1 MRLTIQKVLISVNF
15 HIRIQSTS
23 DRSSVALARRLP
35 FSDPSLSHT
44 TSTTRPYSHT
54 QAFFTVS
61 PAFESLSPPLL
72 MSTSA
77 STNGNGTVL
86 PPTPSH
92 NPHLSLRS
100 ISSASSTSSPTHY
113 NSIPHTP
120 LHRHRLHPAY
130 SHNLLQLWQSD
141 FTLSPH
147 DLVYPIFVTDA
158 TNAKQPIGS
167 MAGQYRWSVDRLPE
181 LLTPLVEKGLRAVL
195 LFGTLS
201 DGAKKDDS
209 GSMATADDNPVALAL
224 ALLRNRFPSLYLM
237 VDVCLC
243 AYTSHGH
250 CGLLLPSGDIDNQS
264 SIELLSEM
272 AVHLAQCGA
281 DCIAP
286 SDMMDGRIG
295 QIKQR
300 LRDARLDHRIT
311 VCSYAVKFASCF
323 YGPFRDAAG
332 SGAKF
337 GDRSRY
343 QLPSASRSLA
353 LRAVDRDVEE
363 GADMV
368 MVKPAMPYLD
378 LVREVKD
385 RVHVPVAVYHVSGEY
400 AMLEAGSETGA
411 FELKTAVM
419 EVLGGFRRAGASVLI
434 TYFTPLVLDILRDKT
449 FAF

>member
-1 MRLTIQKVLISVNF
+1 
-15 HIRIQSTS
+15 
-23 DRSSVALARRLP
+23 
-35 FSDPSLSHT
+35 
-44 TSTTRPYSHT
+44 
-54 QAFFTVS
+54 
-61 PAFESLSPPLL
+61 
-72 MSTSA
+72 MSASA

-86 PPTPSH
+86 PQTPSH
-92 NPHLSLRS
+92 NPQLSIRS
-100 ISSASSTSSPTHY
+100 ISSASTSSPTHTV
-113 NSIPHTP
+113 PHTP

-141 FTLSPH
+141 FSISPH

-158 TNAKQPIGS
+158 PNSKQPIGS
-167 MAGQYRWSVDRLPE
+167 LHGQYRWSVDRLPE
-181 LLTPLVEKGLRAVL
+181 LLTPLVERGLRAVL

-201 DGAKKDDS
+201 DSSMKDDN
-209 GSMATADDNPVALAL
+209 GSMATSDDNPVARAL
-224 ALLRNRFPSLYLM
+224 MMLRSRFPSLYLM

-250 CGLLLPSGDIDNQS
+250 CGLLLPGGEIDNQS
-264 SIELLSEM
+264 SIERLSEM

-295 QIKQR
+295 QIKQS
-300 LRDARLDHRIT
+300 LRDAHLDHRIT

-400 AMLEAGSETGA
+400 AMLVAGSEMGA

-434 TYFTPLVLDILRDKT
+434 TYFAPMVLDILRDKT

>member
-1 MRLTIQKVLISVNF
+1 
-15 HIRIQSTS
+15 
-23 DRSSVALARRLP
+23 
-35 FSDPSLSHT
+35 
-44 TSTTRPYSHT
+44 
-54 QAFFTVS
+54 
-61 PAFESLSPPLL
+61 
-72 MSTSA
+72 MSA
-77 STNGNGTVL
+77 YTNGTGNGAL
-86 PPTPSH
+86 PMLPETPTH
-92 NPHLSLRS
+92 HPHLSLRS
-100 ISSASSTSSPTHY
+100 ISSVSSRSTSSSPPAV
-113 NSIPHTP
+113 PHTP

-141 FTLSPH
+141 FVLSAH
-147 DLVYPIFVTDA
+147 DLVFPIFVTDA
-158 TNAKQPIGS
+158 VDAKQPIAS
-167 MAGQYRWSVDRLPE
+167 MPGQFRWSVDRLPE
-181 LLTPLVEKGLRAVL
+181 LVAPLVERGLRSVL
-195 LFGTLS
+195 LFGTLA
-201 DGAKKDDS
+201 DGGRKDEQ
-209 GSMATADDNPVALAL
+209 GSMATADDNPVSQAL
-224 ALLRNRFPSLYLM
+224 ALLRARYPSLYLM

-250 CGLLLPSGDIDNQS
+250 CGLLLPSGAIDNQA
-264 SIELLSEM
+264 SIERLSEM

-300 LRDARLDHRIT
+300 LREAALDHRVT

-353 LRAVDRDVEE
+353 LRAVDRDIEE

-400 AMLEAGSETGA
+400 AMLVAGAEAGA
-411 FELKTAVM
+411 FELRTAVM
-419 EVLGGFRRAGASVLI
+419 ETLGGFRRAGASVLI
-434 TYFTPLVLDILRDKT
+434 TYFTPMVLDILRDKT
-449 FAF
+449 ALM